1 MSEVNSI
8 NLKDIKF
15 TRDVKIDYQNG
26 NPIINSVF
34 RQFDK
39 DISGD
44 FNDEE
49 YDAYMKYL
57 EKIES
62 RDKEI
67 ESLKVNKKTVSHY
80 DKEVLKIKKKC
91 DALKKEFSAVIEA
104 DAFNKLIE
112 FEKSHSNINREGC
125 KDKSEIPENAVKI
138 DISAFG
144 MGVYNEKE
152 KRFTGET
159 CKIGYITGLDTLSKE
174 EKKEYFKLYDS
185 AINSF
190 KKIEKVNK
198 KYKEYDELL
207 DKYLA
212 LKDMADNGMLEKVGS
227 KEYEDEKYNQ
237 YQQIRNTANPFLRE
251 IENIEQKYNE
261 LRLKEPKTQE
271 DDKLLEQ
278 YKIQK
283 QQLEMASKNWS
294 IRDAVVEKRQKNSNG
309 FKITNVSEQFT
320 YTKAENQETYADTH
334 NLSAQ
339 YKNEN
344 FNIEAGLLKTEEYTS
359 HQKRKDRYNL
369 NLSGSYSR
377 ADWTFSENSQLSISD
392 NNKVYTQ
399 DASVRY
405 KNTELKVNEEITKTK
420 FESGESST
428 SNSTQIN
435 LSQSVGK
442 FNNTASVNFA
452 DEGTTYS
459 LGSSTSFNIK
469 ANDNLNFNLM
479 PSANVAYNEKIKTTT
494 FSPSFTGMA
503 MYNNGN
509 LNSMMIVNDN
519 FSSTVQSGSKPQ
531 INNNFSVN
539 GNVQYKRFSAGINY
553 NNNYSAYSVSN
564 TYGANAS
571 YSIPK
576 AGTLAVEYNYQN
588 TRMPDSTRFETS
600 TLIAKYTLP
609 LDTINGWFKGKKD

>member
-26 NPIINSVF
+26 NPISNSVF

>member
-1 MSEVNSI
+1 
-8 NLKDIKF
+8 
-15 TRDVKIDYQNG
+15 
-26 NPIINSVF
+26 
-34 RQFDK
+34 
-39 DISGD
+39 
-44 FNDEE
+44 
-49 YDAYMKYL
+49 
-57 EKIES
+57 
-62 RDKEI
+62 
-67 ESLKVNKKTVSHY
+67 
-80 DKEVLKIKKKC
+80 
-91 DALKKEFSAVIEA
+91 
-104 DAFNKLIE
+104 
-112 FEKSHSNINREGC
+112 
-125 KDKSEIPENAVKI
+125 
-138 DISAFG
+138 
-144 MGVYNEKE
+144 
-152 KRFTGET
+152 
-159 CKIGYITGLDTLSKE
+159 
-174 EKKEYFKLYDS
+174 
-185 AINSF
+185 
-190 KKIEKVNK
+190 
-198 KYKEYDELL
+198 
-207 DKYLA
+207 
-212 LKDMADNGMLEKVGS
+212 MADNGMLEKVGS

>member
-15 TRDVKIDYQNG
+15 TRYVKIDYQNG

-67 ESLKVNKKTVSHY
+67 ESLKVNEKTVSHY

-227 KEYEDEKYNQ
+227 KEYENEKYNQ

-294 IRDAVVEKRQKNSNG
+294 IRDAVVEKEQKNSNG
-309 FKITNVSEQFT
+309 FKIINVSEQFT

-588 TRMPDSTRFETS
+588 TRMPDSKRFETS

>member
-294 IRDAVVEKRQKNSNG
+294 IRDAVVEKEQENSNG

-588 TRMPDSTRFETS
+588 TRMPDSKRFETS

>member
-1 MSEVNSI
+1 M
-8 NLKDIKF
+8 
-15 TRDVKIDYQNG
+15 
-26 NPIINSVF
+26 
-34 RQFDK
+34 
-39 DISGD
+39 
-44 FNDEE
+44 
-49 YDAYMKYL
+49 
-57 EKIES
+57 
-62 RDKEI
+62 
-67 ESLKVNKKTVSHY
+67 
-80 DKEVLKIKKKC
+80 
-91 DALKKEFSAVIEA
+91 
-104 DAFNKLIE
+104 
-112 FEKSHSNINREGC
+112 
-125 KDKSEIPENAVKI
+125 
-138 DISAFG
+138 
-144 MGVYNEKE
+144 
-152 KRFTGET
+152 
-159 CKIGYITGLDTLSKE
+159 
-174 EKKEYFKLYDS
+174 
-185 AINSF
+185 
-190 KKIEKVNK
+190 
-198 KYKEYDELL
+198 
-207 DKYLA
+207 
-212 LKDMADNGMLEKVGS
+212 
-227 KEYEDEKYNQ
+227 
-237 YQQIRNTANPFLRE
+237 
-251 IENIEQKYNE
+251 
-261 LRLKEPKTQE
+261 
-271 DDKLLEQ
+271 
-278 YKIQK
+278 
-283 QQLEMASKNWS
+283 
-294 IRDAVVEKRQKNSNG
+294 
-309 FKITNVSEQFT
+309 
-320 YTKAENQETYADTH
+320 
-334 NLSAQ
+334 SAQ